1 MEKIKKDEIKE
12 FAPPDTELFPANVM
26 HSFFMKTAEDLPL
39 ITVREGQRIFLTLE
53 TLEILFYSGKAEP
66 LLPDE
71 VGLEVM
77 MPIRILMGGKFENL
91 LTGDKITL
99 PRVEAIEF
107 LRSRQA
113 KIIRQEGGAK

>member
-53 TLEILFYSGKAEP
+53 TLEILFYSGKVEP
-66 LLPDE
+66 PLPDE
-71 VGLEVM
+71 IQLESM
-77 MPIRILMGGKFENL
+77 PPIRILLNGRFENL
-91 LTGDKITL
+91 LAGDKIIL
-99 PRVEAIEF
+99 PRTEAIEL
-107 LRSRQA
+107 LRNRQV
-113 KIIRQEGGAK
+113 KIVQQRGGVK